1 MGLAAIAAMML
12 ATSCAN
18 EDLKDPNAGTPG
30 TYTFDVKIAQSIG
43 SRSQGLT
50 DGSQATTL
58 IYQVYNS
65 DGSTFGQQKTLTNFN
80 FSGQSQITID
90 GLAVDGNYTI
100 AFWAQNPECTAFITS
115 NLNAVGIN
123 YSYNNNTDM
132 DAFCGR
138 FAFSGATGGHTTVT
152 LRRPF
157 SQINVGVPTEVEY
170 TTSAVTLTAAEE
182 NVLCNTLNVATGEA
196 TATGDL
202 ASDYEIE
209 FEAAALPT
217 EQLSANNG
225 TYYYISTTFVLINNE
240 GLVDVALQVNG
251 SDFYASPF
259 DGIPVK
265 TNYRTNILGEEQE
278 VPQGKFI
285 FTVHMNAD
293 YENDNV
299 ENFDGESDGP
309 ISISEVNAEYEDGAV
324 NLSATYTPA
333 NLTVTAAGFYLVPSS
348 AVATLM
354 FGRADDAPV
363 TIPQGAI
370 QVVGKAENG
379 NLTATYE
386 DEDDELQAGETY
398 YAWAYINSTVASN
411 NETEGDHTF
420 DVPSTEEPDSY
431 IYIVGVGQGLGWDL
445 PGMPVQLSDGVYTVI
460 IQDLESFKFSSVD
473 ANDWNAFNS
482 GAYLTNDTF
491 TSNVLNTGGQT
502 LSLRSVTEQDGE
514 NNINTPWKGTYTVT
528 ISADF
533 QTITLFTET
542 PEPAGDPASI
552 WVVGE
557 GTLNG
562 NTTLSFTLPGEEVSG
577 TTTNI
582 TFTLSNCIKFKFS
595 TNQSTEWDNAGN
607 FNDGALAPT
616 AGFTTAVYPDGQLL
630 NLEQNSSDIILPE
643 GADFTI
649 TVNLT
654 AKTMLVK
661 ASQAVTL
668 NTPSMYIRGASF
680 GWNAGDCTSV
690 NELKAIEYNATTG
703 AGTWKIENVTIDA
716 GAEFKIADN
725 AWGNLNYSSG
735 TSVSNFSDPV
745 TLNYNGNNMSLSQ
758 NFTGSIIVTVPKLK
772 EQATAVFTVQ

>member
-30 TYTFDVKIAQSIG
+30 TYTFDVKIEQSLG
-43 SRSQGLT
+43 TRAYS
-50 DGSQATTL
+50 DGKGATQL
-58 IYQVYNS
+58 LYQVYTAKENTAVGAQGEAS
-65 DGSTFGQQKTLTNFN
+65 LSNLGGSVEVTGLTP
-80 FSGQSQITID
+80 GTDYKI
-90 GLAVDGNYTI
+90 V
-100 AFWAQNPECTAFITS
+100 FWAQNPDNNGAFVTS
-115 NLNAVGIN
+115 NLLAIQVN
-123 YSYNNNTDM
+123 YSTNNNELM
-132 DAFCGR
+132 DAFYGSTE
-138 FAFSGATGGHTTVT
+138 FNGNGGNGSVS

-157 SQINVGVPTEVEY
+157 AQINVGVPTTNAETY
-170 TTSAVTLTAAEE
+170 TNPTVTISGGA
-182 NVLCNTLNVATGEA
+182 LCNTFNAMTGVASGTVQDQTFSATSIPATETLTVNNTTYNYVSMTYILVNGES
-196 TATGDL
+196 L
-202 ASDYEIE
+202 VDYT
-209 FEAAALPT
+209 LT
-217 EQLSANNG
+217 
-225 TYYYISTTFVLINNE
+225 VNE
-240 GLVDVALQVNG
+240 GEELYT
-251 SDFYASPF
+251 SDNLT
-259 DGIPVK
+259 VQN
-265 TNYRTNILGEEQE
+265 NYRTNILGKEVVPGQYEFAVTV
-278 VPQGKFI
+278 VPQYDG
-285 FTVHMNAD
+285 NNNE
-293 YENDNV
+293 Y
-299 ENFDGESDGP
+299 FDGEEALSVSDVQ
-309 ISISEVNAEYEDGAV
+309 SSYDA
-324 NLSATYTPA
+324 ATNT
-333 NLTVTAAGFYLVPSS
+333 LT
-348 AVATLM
+348 
-354 FGRADDAPV
+354 
-363 TIPQGAI
+363 
-370 QVVGKAENG
+370 
-379 NLTATYE
+379 LTATYSPE
-386 DEDDELQAGETY
+386 DYDFDEAGFILTPVTEDGEPSMLLTRVGESEEDGVITIEATKGDGPTLNASTNKVVPGTTY
-398 YAWAYINSTVASN
+398 NISVY
-411 NETEGDHTF
+411 F
-420 DVPSTEEPDSY
+420 DDQLVISHEENGSEPAVIPPAEEPDSY

-445 PGMPVQLSDGVYTVI
+445 PGMPVQLSNDVYTVT
-460 IQDLESFKFSSVD
+460 IQDLESFKFSSVEAS
-473 ANDWNAFNS
+473 ANDWSAFNS

-491 TSNVLNTGGQT
+491 TSNVSNTGGQT